1 MNNRK
6 IRTLTLNPAVDRT
19 VEIEGF
25 ILNQVNR
32 ISTSRLDAGGKGIN
46 VSKSIHGFGGTS
58 TAFGVIAG
66 TAGNFIKTYL
76 DERGIEHRFVSVPG
90 ETRTNMKI
98 VDPLNHTHTDI
109 NDQGPLISEKAL
121 TALEDIL
128 FSEASPETIFVFSGS
143 IGRGTPPDMYRRL
156 ILKAR
161 SLGARTILDAD
172 GESLRLGLEAG
183 PTLVKPNIDELERL
197 FGRSFRKEE
206 KPRLGEIAHACRTL
220 LAKGIELV
228 VVSLGS
234 QGALLVHE
242 NVVLFAESIPVQPE
256 STVGAGD
263 AMVAALALCLQR
275 EDPLHVM
282 ICNAVGAGTAAVTT
296 EGTAVPTREALN
308 YYTQQVQVH
317 EIEEEL

>member
-1 MNNRK
+1 MNNRQ

-25 ILNQVNR
+25 AINQVNR
-32 ISTSRLDAGGKGIN
+32 IRSSQLDAGGKGIN

-58 TAFGVIAG
+58 TAFGIIAG
-66 TAGNFIKTYL
+66 TSGNFITTYL
-76 DERGIEHRFVSVPG
+76 DERGIEHRFIAIDG
-90 ETRTNMKI
+90 ETRTNIKI

-121 TALEDIL
+121 TALEAIL
-128 FSEASPETIFVFSGS
+128 FAEVSPEIIFVFSGS
-143 IGRGTPPDMYRRL
+143 IGRGTPPDIYRRL

-161 SLGARTILDAD
+161 SLGARTILDTD
-172 GESLRLGLEAG
+172 GEALRSGLEAG

-197 FGRSFRKEE
+197 FARSFRTGQQAH
-206 KPRLGEIAHACRTL
+206 LADIAEACKTL

-242 NVVLFAESIPVQPE
+242 KAVLVAEGIPVQAK

-263 AMVAALALCLQR
+263 AMVAALTLSLQKGDPWRNMLC
-275 EDPLHVM
+275 
-282 ICNAVGAGTAAVTT
+282 CAVAAGTAAVTT
-296 EGTAVPTREALN
+296 EGTAVPAQETLEH
-308 YYTQQVQVH
+308 YIQQVHVY
-317 EIEEEL
+317 EL

>member
-1 MNNRK
+1 MNNGR

-25 ILNQVNR
+25 AINQVNR
-32 ISTSRLDAGGKGIN
+32 IRSSQLDAGGKGIN

-58 TAFGVIAG
+58 IAFGIIAG
-66 TAGNFIKTYL
+66 TSGNFITTYL
-76 DERGIEHRFVSVPG
+76 DERGIEHRFIAIDG
-90 ETRTNMKI
+90 ETRTNIKI

-121 TALEDIL
+121 TALEAIL
-128 FSEASPETIFVFSGS
+128 FAEVSPETIFVFSGS
-143 IGRGTPPDMYRRL
+143 IGRGTPQDIYRRF

-172 GESLRLGLEAG
+172 GEALRLGLEAG
-183 PTLVKPNIDELERL
+183 PTLVKPNIDEMERL
-197 FGRSFRKEE
+197 FARSFRTGQQAQ
-206 KPRLGEIAHACRTL
+206 LDEIAGACKTL

-242 NVVLFAESIPVQPE
+242 KTVLVAEGIPVQAK

-263 AMVAALALCLQR
+263 AMVAALALSLQKG
-275 EDPLHVM
+275 DPLRNM
-282 ICNAVGAGTAAVTT
+282 LCCAVAAGTAAVTT
-296 EGTAVPTREALN
+296 EGTAIPAQETLEHYRE
-308 YYTQQVQVH
+308 QVQVY
-317 EIEEEL
+317 EL